1 MSLTRTFPA
10 APAAITL
17 ALTLALT
24 APLPAQA
31 GSEIAIKDAYAI
43 ASGMTASAGAA
54 FFAIENTGDEDD
66 RLIDAKADVA
76 KKVELHTHVIS
87 DDGVARMMQV
97 EEGFAV
103 PAGGMHLL
111 QRGGDH
117 VMFMGLTTA
126 FADGTVIPLTLVFE
140 KAGTIEVDVP
150 VDAARA
156 KAAMD
161 AMMNG
166 DGMENDMDH
175 DMDHDMD
182 SGDME
187 SGDMDHGDMNDDMDH
202 GDMDHGDM
210 EKAD

>member
-1 MSLTRTFPA
+1 MSLIKSLIA
-10 APAAITL
+10 APPALTLSL
-17 ALTLALT
+17 ALTVTLAATLAT
-24 APLPAQA
+24 PAEA

-43 ASGMTASAGAA
+43 SSGMMASAGAA
-54 FFAIENTGDEDD
+54 FFAIENSGDEDD
-66 RLIDAKADVA
+66 RLIDAQAGVA

-87 DDGVARMMQV
+87 DDGVAKMMQV

-103 PAGGMHLL
+103 PAHGMHML

-117 VMFMGLTTA
+117 VMFMGLNTP
-126 FADGTVIPLTLVFE
+126 FADGTMIPLTLVFE
-140 KAGTIEVDVP
+140 KAGTIEVEVP

-166 DGMENDMDH
+166 D
-175 DMDHDMD
+175 
-182 SGDME
+182 
-187 SGDMDHGDMNDDMDH
+187 DMDH

-210 EKAD
+210 DHGDMDHSDMDHSDMEKAE